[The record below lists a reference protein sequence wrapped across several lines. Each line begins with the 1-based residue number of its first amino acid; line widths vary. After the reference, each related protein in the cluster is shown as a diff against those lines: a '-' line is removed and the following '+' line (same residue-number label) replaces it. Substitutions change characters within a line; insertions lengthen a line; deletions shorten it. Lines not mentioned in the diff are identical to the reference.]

1 MPDLT
6 DSLLPD
12 LRKTQLADLDL
23 GPQAII
29 PTYDGRSIL
38 NLPGSLFQWFGM
50 GELHHAAL
58 RVPDLDAMAQGIRQI
73 IVVLIDAVSFDRFRR
88 WINASTPTLRP
99 DASNNLLAPITSVV
113 PSTTSSA
120 LTTLWTGRSPA
131 EHGIVGYEL
140 FLKEYGLVAN
150 MINHS
155 PAAFE
160 GGGGALYRA
169 GFQPESELPVAT
181 LGPSFVEAGVDVH
194 AFLHYSIQRSG
205 LSRMHYTDVKR
216 HSYGGVPDLWI
227 GVRQLAEE
235 PLDHARLIWV
245 YYGGVD
251 GLSHRYGP
259 DSEQA
264 KADFRVFIRSLTDEF
279 ITNLDDE
286 VRQQTLLLI
295 VSDHGQTLTSNDPKF
310 EIQNHPT
317 LERDLH
323 ILPTGENRM
332 AFLYPRPGRVDA
344 VRGYFEHT
352 WPEHFK
358 LLDSAHALEAGLFGP
373 GAPARQTLG
382 RMGDLIAISA
392 DDAYLWWASR
402 PNPLLGRHGGLSAEE
417 MLVPLFASRLG

>member
-1 MPDLT
+1 MTDLVEQLVARIET
-6 DSLLPD
+6 HRLPI
-12 LRKTQLADLDL
+12 LDI
-23 GPQAII
+23 GHAAIS
-29 PTYDGRSIL
+29 PVYDGLSIL
-38 NLPGSLFQWFGM
+38 NLPASLLGWFG
-50 GELHHAAL
+50 G
-58 RVPDLDAMAQGIRQI
+58 PDLPHPPIDIPQLDALADGARQ
-73 IVVLIDAVSFDRFRR
+73 VVCVLIDAVSLIRFRT
-88 WINASTPTLRP
+88 WFDGLSPVLDPGSDSAILGSL
-99 DASNNLLAPITSVV
+99 TSVV
-113 PSTTSSA
+113 PSTTSAA

-131 EHGIVGYEL
+131 EHAIVGYEL

-150 MINHS
+150 MITHS

-169 GFQPESELPVAT
+169 GFQPESELPVPT
-181 LGPSFVEAGVDVH
+181 LGPSLVEAGVDAH

-216 HSYGGVPDLWI
+216 HSYGGIPDLWI

-279 ITNLDDE
+279 IANLDDE
-286 VRQQTLLLI
+286 VRRQTLLLI
-295 VSDHGQTLTSNDPKF
+295 VSDHGQTLTPNDPKF

-323 ILPTGENRM
+323 MLPTGENRM

-344 VRGYFEHT
+344 VREYFEHT
-352 WPEHFK
+352 WPEQFT

-382 RMGDLIAISA
+382 RMGDFIAISA

-402 PNPLLGRHGGLSAEE
+402 PNPLLGRHGGLSADE